1 MNFTPKLTNIEQ
13 ILACWR
19 SRNLSLIGKIT
30 VIKTLLLPQLL
41 YLFSVLCIPIPKAF
55 FRKLSTV
62 LFKFIWNGGNDRVK
76 RNFLLNDYSDCG
88 LRMIDVEAFSQAQ
101 KMVWVKHLLD
111 PNYNNFLKHLE
122 SEVLHAFHN
131 DNFVL
136 WKTNAPKC
144 FSIIEK
150 YSAC

>member
-1 MNFTPKLTNIEQ
+1 M
-13 ILACWR
+13 
-19 SRNLSLIGKIT
+19 
-30 VIKTLLLPQLL
+30 IKTLLLPQLL
-41 YLFSVLCIPIPKAF
+41 YLFSVLYIPIPKAC
-55 FRKLSTV
+55 FRKLNTV

-111 PNYNNFLKHLE
+111 PNYNNFWKHLE

-136 WKTNAPKC
+136 WKTNAPNCVLALLKNTQLAE
-144 FSIIEK
+144 SLRV
-150 YSAC
+150 

>member
-1 MNFTPKLTNIEQ
+1 M
-13 ILACWR
+13 
-19 SRNLSLIGKIT
+19 
-30 VIKTLLLPQLL
+30 
-41 YLFSVLCIPIPKAF
+41 
-55 FRKLSTV
+55 
-62 LFKFIWNGGNDRVK
+62 K

-111 PNYNNFLKHLE
+111 PNYNHFWKHLE

-136 WKTNAPKC
+136 WKTIVLQIALCLN
-144 FSIIEK
+144 
-150 YSAC
+150 